1 MNKKE
6 VAERLNVSTRL
17 VEKYAA
23 EGRLGEVKYVRGR
36 TGKQAEFDE
45 QAVEKLKEEL
55 ESPAYPVTALQ
66 APNRPDAGLIAPQE
80 RERFI
85 AALEA
90 FNVAKTSKPAPT
102 ITDLTAKHFLTL
114 EEAST
119 LSGLSRDFLS
129 KAIKAR
135 KLKAKIIG
143 RGWKIK
149 PADLKTYTDKL

>member
-36 TGKQAEFDE
+36 TGKQADFDD

-55 ESPAYPVTALQ
+55 ESPVYPVTALQ
-66 APNRPDAGLIAPQE
+66 APNRHDAGLIAPQE

-85 AALEA
+85 HALEA
-90 FNVAKTSKPAPT
+90 LGGTGTSKAAPT
-102 ITDLTAKHFLTL
+102 ITDLAVKHFLTL
-114 EEAST
+114 EEASA
-119 LSGLSRDFLS
+119 LSGLSRDYLS
-129 KAIKAR
+129 KAIKAK

-149 PADLKTYTDKL
+149 PTDLKTYTDKL